1 MGFKLTTFVIGIG
14 IVIFS
19 LIIMDGF
26 VSVGPGEAG
35 VLFDRGRGVLSNTL
49 REGLSLKIPF
59 WQSASIYTVKTQE
72 YTMSRASEEGA
83 RTGDDSIQSR
93 SSDGQQ
99 VQVDATVLFHLEPK
113 DAPYVRSHIGKE
125 GDYLQIV
132 VRPKS
137 RAVLREIVAR
147 YNALD
152 LVSDK
157 RDKIILEM
165 NKALKES
172 FAKHKITLD
181 EVVLRDVSF
190 STEFATAVEEKQI
203 AFQKVKTAEYK
214 KQEAEQVKL
223 KTIIEAEGT
232 AKAIELRGQALKN
245 NPSVIQLEFVEKMAP
260 DIKWGILPD
269 GALPMIDLKSLGQ

>member
-1 MGFKLTTFVIGIG
+1 MGFKLTSLAVGMG
-14 IVIFS
+14 IVIFV

-26 VSVGPGEAG
+26 VSVGPGEVG
-35 VLFDRGRGVLSNTL
+35 VLFDRGRGVLNTTL

-59 WQSASIYTVKTQE
+59 WQTANLYNVKTQE
-72 YTMSRASEEGA
+72 YTMSRVSEEGS
-83 RTGDDSIQSR
+83 RVGDDSIRSR
-93 SSDGQQ
+93 SSDGQE
-99 VQVDATVLFHLEPK
+99 VLVDATVLFHLESK

-125 GDYLQIV
+125 GDYLQII

-137 RAVLREIVAR
+137 RAILREVIAR

-152 LVSDK
+152 LVSAK
-157 RDKIILEM
+157 RDEIIKEM
-165 NKALKES
+165 NSALKDS
-172 FAKHKITLD
+172 FGKHMITLD

-190 STEFATAVEEKQI
+190 SPEFATAVEEKQI

-223 KTIIEAEGT
+223 KTIIEAEGE
-232 AKAIELRGQALKN
+232 AQAISLRGEALKN
-245 NPSVIQLEFVEKMAP
+245 NPSVIQLEFVDKIAP

-269 GALPMIDLKSLGQ
+269 GVLPMLDLKSLGQ